1 MWSLTWALIV
11 LHTAQWMRMNKR
23 RDQQEGEG
31 ERKWVGGRQKQWV
44 TKQNEWQSQYITKYQ
59 FGPRWLLNQNY
70 DKTTIDDN
78 NNNRDNN
85 KKGNNNSKYDNSC
98 RYNNNNS
105 NYPLGSC
112 VLCRLVKRVGECQ
125 LKWKSAFNVAC
136 NERIRFQLY
145 VSIADW
151 VGEFCHGLGLVF
163 AVLRFPFPFL
173 GLVSCPA

>member
-1 MWSLTWALIV
+1 MWSLTLALIV

-31 ERKWVGGRQKQWV
+31 EWVGEKEKQWV
-44 TKQNEWQSQYITKYQ
+44 TKQSEWQSQYITKYQ

-78 NNNRDNN
+78 NN

-98 RYNNNNS
+98 RYNNSNNS

-145 VSIADW
+145 VSITDW

-163 AVLRFPFPFL
+163 AVFFFL
-173 GLVSCPA
+173 SFFGFGLVSSLKAQS